1 MATMGR
7 RKLNNDAGLHAAESS
22 TPILPASL
30 VVSTITVPT
39 MAVTSGQP
47 FLFGGPIMRDDF
59 ITRTG
64 FMPPKLALMVG
75 LELVS

>member
-1 MATMGR
+1 
-7 RKLNNDAGLHAAESS
+7 
-22 TPILPASL
+22 
-30 VVSTITVPT
+30 